1 MSDNTYRL
9 SGKLAGSGKIGLGL
23 GIVGALGSVLAYF
36 QDSKQFYFSYLTAY
50 CFFLSIAL
58 GALFF
63 VMIQHL
69 SRAGWSVTIRRIAE
83 NLAAN
88 LPLLGLL
95 LIPLLPGIGDL
106 FHWSHATVV
115 AVDPLLQ
122 EKSPYLNSPFF
133 FLRSA
138 LFVLIWIGLSRY
150 FLKSSLRQDVTGDA
164 SISERMSR
172 LAAPGLLLYALT
184 ETFFAID
191 WMMSLDAHWYSAMY
205 GVYYFA
211 GSAVAIM
218 ASLIV
223 IAYIL
228 RKAGLLRD
236 VINIEHYHDM
246 GKLLYGFNIFW
257 AYIGFSQFMLIWYA
271 NIPEETVFF
280 LHRSEGGWKEFS
292 LLLPWGHFAIPF
304 IFLMARGVK
313 RRLPLLFA
321 GAVWLLVMH
330 YVDIYWLIMPNLHH
344 HLHFHFADVTAF
356 LFVGGLFLFFL
367 VNRMK
372 KQPLIPIKDP
382 RLQEC
387 LNYDNG

>member
-9 SGKLAGSGKIGLGL
+9 TGKLAESGKIGLGL

-63 VMIQHL
+63 VMVQHL
-69 SRAGWSVTIRRIAE
+69 SRAGWSVTVRRIAE
-83 NLAAN
+83 QLSAN
-88 LPLLGLL
+88 LLWMGLL
-95 LIPLLPGIGDL
+95 MIPLLPGLFDL
-106 FHWSHATVV
+106 FKWSHEATV
-115 AVDPLLQ
+115 AQDHLLQ
-122 EKSPYLNSPFF
+122 EKAPYLNVPFF
-133 FLRSA
+133 LARVAFYFL
-138 LFVLIWIGLSRY
+138 VWIGLSRFY
-150 FLKSSLRQDVTGDA
+150 LKASLRQDATGDA
-164 SISERMSR
+164 SISERLAR
-172 LAAPGLLLYALT
+172 WAAPGLLLYGIT
-184 ETFFAID
+184 ETFFAVD
-191 WMMSLDAHWYSAMY
+191 WIMSLDAHWYSTMF

-223 IAYIL
+223 ITYVL
-228 RKAGLLRD
+228 RQAGFLRD
-236 VINIEHYHDM
+236 AVNIEHYHDM

-271 NIPEETVFF
+271 NIPEETLFF
-280 LHRSEGGWKEFS
+280 LHRTEGGWKEFS
-292 LLLPWGHFAIPF
+292 LILPWGHFALPF
-304 IFLMARGVK
+304 ILLMSRNVK

-330 YVDIYWLIMPNLHH
+330 YIDIYWLIMPNLHH
-344 HLHFHFADVTAF
+344 HLHFHYADAAAF
-356 LFVGGLFLFFL
+356 IAIGGFFLYFL

-372 KQPLIPIKDP
+372 KEPLIPVNDP
-382 RLQEC
+382 RMQEC